1 MEKTPKS
8 QKGELT
14 MLTEKDFTKEQ
25 LAAGKAL
32 AYIERVICFDDMC
45 YSLETSINEITDIT
59 ECDEIPDYNSAVM
72 STEEG
77 EHILA
82 LAYAKAISI
91 DTGYVIGCAGY
102 FLENNDDAFC
112 NAMLYEDSDVPTE
125 TKLYKS
131 LQEIRMLVHDQSEH
145 LLELTDNLLLR
156 IEHMPLM
163 RMKFIHRAMQDYM
176 FHVDEELFG
185 VQSND
190 FGTIVKCVDR
200 YDLDEF
206 HGYVMKAGI
215 YQNLTDGTNNLPIL
229 ILFSCDEEDES
240 LIHVDFK
247 LERLRYAVS
256 MKKPINVIVH
266 AGTAGTFTSFDFKMH
281 CAKHS
286 TPCNDTCVCNTDAPA
301 FQSRICNI
309 LERCER
315 KLLELK
321 EKDPAVNRI
330 LECNDPIRDFTEEI
344 SFE

>member
-1 MEKTPKS
+1 
-8 QKGELT
+8 

-32 AYIERVICFDDMC
+32 AYIERIINSSDMC
-45 YSLETSINEITDIT
+45 YSLETSIDEITDAI
-59 ECDEIPDYNSAVM
+59 ECDEIPNYDSAVM
-72 STEEG
+72 SVEEG

-91 DTGYVIGCAGY
+91 DTGYVIGCTGY

-112 NAMLYEDSDVPTE
+112 DAMLYEDSDISTE
-125 TKLYKS
+125 TKLYKA
-131 LQEIRMLVHDQSEH
+131 LQEIRMLIHDQSEH

-156 IEHMPLM
+156 VEHMPLM

-176 FHVDEELFG
+176 FHVSEELFG

-200 YDLDEF
+200 YDLGEF
-206 HGYVMKAGI
+206 QGYVMKAGI

-229 ILFSCDEEDES
+229 ILFSCDEKDES

-247 LERLRYAVS
+247 MERLRYVTPI
-256 MKKPINVIVH
+256 KRHINVIVH

-281 CAKHS
+281 CKKHS
-286 TPCNDTCVCNTDAPA
+286 SPCNDTCACNADAPA
-301 FQSRICNI
+301 FQSRICNT
-309 LERCER
+309 LERCQE
-315 KLLELK
+315 KLSELK
-321 EKDPAVNRI
+321 EKHPAVNCI
-330 LECNDPIRDFTEEI
+330 LKYNDPIEDFTKEI